1 MAKTQLIRK
10 SFNAGELSPELH
22 YRDDLEAYVKGC
34 KHLTN
39 MTPTP
44 YGAVTRR
51 PPFEVLTKI
60 DEVLYGIPIRYI
72 PFKFSL
78 TEVFHIVFT
87 DGSGSESTDST
98 TADLIIFDEDGNQVY
113 FDGSNTT
120 APLSALPLTLN
131 SVAPSPVGALNSGF
145 VAMVSTIYDPA
156 DLNEIH
162 FINVNDFVYLTC
174 GGKYPLQAINRF
186 FDKDEGGN
194 RWNISEWEF
203 IGGPLEDRN
212 ESQDSTVT
220 VNATPYDAS
229 TTYSIGEDVT
239 NNEVF
244 NVASAYWRD
253 RGYNKNN
260 LALQVILD
268 SGHGVV
274 KGDIISVTNL
284 GMVDGGD
291 FYSTGING
299 SLAKNNAVNGPPIP
313 STLSGT
319 YRVSSVNGNDIY
331 FGFQVGCR
339 TEADKP
345 YPSLSFSNA
354 SVAVGKGV
362 YFQSKVSNNTGNP
375 LSNTTFWK
383 TVNSVVGSV
392 DVTSSNPIFTATDVG
407 RQIAISTQNLIN
419 PNASWAANTVGDP
432 FVGQGSIELKT
443 EGGSWGG
450 LLELQQSVNGGST
463 WVTIGEIRSI
473 AGSYNGSVE
482 RLVKDPA
489 SILRVVLSEYAPA
502 AGNPVIK
509 ACVWTITFLDDVNIY
524 ATITSVDPDGY
535 STKAELTTPLFSPI
549 TDYRWSLGVF
559 SETTGYPFSLTI
571 HDERLCLGGSRAK
584 PNTVYAS
591 RVNDWNNYLK
601 GSLET
606 SPYTFTIAADSF
618 DTIRS
623 LKSSRQLNILTDNAE
638 NTMGSRDDNAI
649 TSITNISVS
658 SHTNYGSNEVQA
670 VQLADMIWFVMGQG
684 ERVRA
689 SKYDFASDGQQSI
702 EMSLFASHIT
712 ESGIKE
718 MSFRRHPY
726 NSLFCLLNN
735 GTGATLTYEGM
746 QEVRA
751 WATVK
756 TDGEILSA
764 ASNYSDTGDIVAG
777 IVKRGDS
784 YFLEKFGEITDDTVF
799 LDNQT
804 TWVDADFTAG
814 QPITQDDDGNLV
826 VVYNDQ
832 ELIRDV
838 DYTIEAQS
846 FLATNP
852 FIDGFGDAYFDL
864 TPPFTSNEIADLTL
878 FINGVECPSCGSTY
892 SFFVGDNDQAVMWIK
907 SEYYSPT
914 DVYLV
919 KNKFNVLVI
928 PNIVGGANSLPADV
942 GVIIANSVF
951 TTGNVCIGRRIET
964 RVNPTDISEV
974 APSGMVKRLTALGLY
989 LLDSGTCNVEINGK
1003 PSPFTDG
1010 LEWVNGQRESGLFEL
1025 TTGGDYEQGLDINI
1039 TVDNHR
1045 HFTLTGLGYRLG
1057 ISQG

>member
-22 YRDDLEAYVKGC
+22 YRDDLAAYVKGC

-60 DEVLYGIPIRYI
+60 DEVLYGVPIRYI

-87 DGSGSESTDST
+87 DGSGSESTDPT

-162 FINVNDFVYLTC
+162 FINVNDYVYLTC
-174 GGKYPLQAINRF
+174 GGKYPVQAINRF

-194 RWNISEWEF
+194 RWKIAEWE
-203 IGGPLEDRN
+203 INGGPFLDPNINLQDKLTTSVPLWDSVAAYEVGESVFDEGPSKPYNQEYGNYFDR
-212 ESQDSTVT
+212 S
-220 VNATPYDAS
+220 Y
-229 TTYSIGEDVT
+229 
-239 NNEVF
+239 
-244 NVASAYWRD
+244 
-253 RGYNKNN
+253 
-260 LALQVILD
+260 
-268 SGHGVV
+268 
-274 KGDIISVTNL
+274 IS
-284 GMVDGGD
+284 
-291 FYSTGING
+291 G
-299 SLAKNNAVNGPPIP
+299 SLPNNVYH
-313 STLSGT
+313 L
-319 YRVSSVNGNDIY
+319 RQSVNGHELSKGDKFFTKGIILS
-331 FGFQVGCR
+331 GGVGC
-339 TEADKP
+339 TYYATGEQA
-345 YPSLSFSNA
+345 
-354 SVAVGKGV
+354 
-362 YFQSKVSNNTGNP
+362 NTGEIQGEYESETEYNVNFFW
-375 LSNTTFWK
+375 SNILIQVAAGGNLPNVDSTNGQFWK
-383 TVNSVVGSV
+383 IEDYGNFYSCQQAVTASSGIPISDTAYWDILDRYSSGVNIKSDSGIFLPTDVNRQVRMKV
-392 DVTSSNPIFTATDVG
+392 DNKDGTSGEYVANKTASSIVATSSVT
-407 RQIAISTQNLIN
+407 
-419 PNASWAANTVGDP
+419 
-432 FVGQGSIELKT
+432 LKT
-443 EGGSWGG
+443 EGGSWSGT
-450 LLELQQSVNGGST
+450 LQLQESKDIGVN
-463 WVTIGEIRSI
+463 WETIGEI
-473 AGSYNGSVE
+473 
-482 RLVKDPA
+482 
-489 SILRVVLSEYAPA
+489 
-502 AGNPVIK
+502 
-509 ACVWTITFLDDVNIY
+509 
-524 ATITSVDPDGY
+524 TSVDGTSNGSIDREISDPNSLVRVKLIDYTVAATGDKKKCIWTL
-535 STKAELTTPLFSPI
+535 STEGTAYEVFKITGFIDANNVTAQPLTPIASPRSEGSWALGAFSD
-549 TDYRWSLGVF
+549 TS
-559 SETTGYPFSLTI
+559 GYPFSLTI
-571 HDERLCLGGSRAK
+571 HDERLALGGCQLK

-591 RVNDWNNYLK
+591 KVNEWDNFFE

-606 SPYTFTIAADSF
+606 SPYTFTIASDSF

-623 LKSSRQLNILTDNAE
+623 LKSSRQLNVLTDNAE
-638 NTMGSRDDNAI
+638 VTMGSRDDNAI

-670 VQLADMIWFVMGQG
+670 IQLADMIWFVMGQG

-718 MSFRRHPY
+718 MSFRRHPF

-735 GTGATLTYEGM
+735 GTGAVLTYEGM

-864 TPPFTSNEIADLTL
+864 TPPFTLNEIADLTL

-892 SFFVGDNDQAVMWIK
+892 SFFVGGNDQATLWIK
-907 SEYYSPT
+907 SDYYSPT

-1010 LEWVNGQRESGLFEL
+1010 LEWANGQRESGLFEL

>member
-39 MTPTP
+39 MTATP

-51 PPFEVLTKI
+51 PPLEVLTRI
-60 DEVLYGIPIRYI
+60 DKVLYGVPVRYI

-87 DGSGSESTDST
+87 DGSGTESTDPT
-98 TADLIIFDEDGNQVY
+98 TADLIIFDEDGDKVY
-113 FDGSNTT
+113 FDGGATT
-120 APLSALPLTLN
+120 VPLSGLPLALN
-131 SVAPSPVGALNSGF
+131 SVAPSPVGALNSGT
-145 VAMVSTIYDPA
+145 VALANTIYDPA
-156 DLNEIH
+156 DLHKIH
-162 FINVNDFVYLTC
+162 FINVNDYVYLTC
-174 GGKYPLQAINRF
+174 GGEYPLQAINRF
-186 FDKDEGGN
+186 FDEDEGGN
-194 RWNISEWEF
+194 RWKISEWDF

-212 ESQDSTVT
+212 EKQDSTVT
-220 VNATPYDAS
+220 VNAPAYDAS
-229 TTYSIGEDVT
+229 TTYGSGEDVAPSELYGVT
-239 NNEVF
+239 G
-244 NVASAYWRD
+244 ASWRD
-253 RGYNKNN
+253 IGYNFNTIELDVV
-260 LALQVILD
+260 LA
-268 SGHGVV
+268 SGHGV
-274 KGDIISVTNL
+274 KIGDRITVTNF
-284 GMVDGGD
+284 GVTDSGD
-291 FYSTGING
+291 FYSTGTSTESAAI
-299 SLAKNNAVNGPPIP
+299 NGPPVP
-313 STLSGT
+313 SSLSGT
-319 YRVSSVNGNDIY
+319 YKVSGVNGNTIY
-331 FGFQVGCR
+331 FGFRLRCR
-339 TEADKP
+339 TKKNQVFPA
-345 YPSLSFSNA
+345 LAFSGS
-354 SVAVGKGV
+354 SVVVGTGI
-362 YFQSKVSNNTGNP
+362 YYQSKVDNNTGNP
-375 LSNTTFWK
+375 LSNTTFWRP
-383 TVNSVVGSV
+383 VNSAVGLV
-392 DVTSSNPIFTATDVG
+392 NITSSAPIFTATDVG
-407 RQIAISTQNLIN
+407 RQVAISTQNLIN
-419 PNASWAANTVGDP
+419 PNASWAANTVGEP

-473 AGSYNGSVE
+473 SGSYNGSID
-482 RLVKDPA
+482 RLVKDPS
-489 SILRVVLSEYAPA
+489 SILRVVLSEYGEA
-502 AGNPVIK
+502 AGDPVIK
-509 ACVWTITFLDDVNIY
+509 ACVWTITFLDEVNVY

-535 STKAELTTPLFSPI
+535 STSANLTTPLFSPI

-559 SETTGYPFSLTI
+559 SDTTGYPHSLTI
-571 HDERLCLGGSRAK
+571 HDERLCLGGSKDK

-591 RVNDWNNYLK
+591 RVNDWNNYVK

-606 SPYTFTIAADSF
+606 SPYTFTVASDSF

-670 VQLADMIWFVMGQG
+670 IQLADMIWFVMGQG

-751 WATVK
+751 WSTVS
-756 TDGEILSA
+756 TDGEIISA

-777 IVKRGDS
+777 IVKRGNF
-784 YFLEKFGEITDDTVF
+784 YFLEKFGGVNDDTVF

-804 TWVDADFTAG
+804 TWVDADFDAG
-814 QPITQDDDGNLV
+814 QDMDQFDDGNLIV
-826 VVYNDQ
+826 VADDT
-832 ELIRDV
+832 ELVRDI
-838 DYTIEAQS
+838 DYTIETRSVA
-846 FLATNP
+846 ATNP
-852 FIDGFGDAYFDL
+852 IIDGFGDAYFDL
-864 TPPFTSNEIADLTL
+864 TPPFSASEVPYLVL
-878 FINGVECPSCGSTY
+878 FEDGAPCPCGFDEY

-907 SEYYSPT
+907 SDHYNPASSY
-914 DVYLV
+914 VV
-919 KNKFNVLVI
+919 KNTRSTLVI
-928 PNIVGGANSLPADV
+928 PTVKGKNVLPANC
-942 GVIIANSVF
+942 GVIISPSV
-951 TTGNVCIGRRIET
+951 TTGRVTIGRRIDC

-974 APSGMVKRLTALGLY
+974 APSGMVKRLTELSLY
-989 LLDSGTCNVEINGK
+989 LIDSGTCNVKINGK
-1003 PSPFTDG
+1003 VAPFTDG
-1010 LEWVNGQRESGLFEL
+1010 LSWSAGQRESGLFEL
-1025 TTGGDYEQGLDINI
+1025 TTGGDYDQGLDIDI
-1039 TVDNHR
+1039 TIDNHR
-1045 HFTLTGLGYRLG
+1045 HFTLSGLGYRLG

>member
-22 YRDDLEAYVKGC
+22 YRDDLAAYVKGC
-34 KHLTN
+34 KKLTN
-39 MTPTP
+39 MTATP

-51 PPFEVLTKI
+51 PPFEVLTRI
-60 DEVLYGIPIRYI
+60 DKVLYGVPVRYI

-87 DGSGSESTDST
+87 DGSGTESTDPT
-98 TADLIIFDEDGNQVY
+98 TADLIIFDEDGDKVY
-113 FDGSNTT
+113 FDGGATT
-120 APLSALPLTLN
+120 VPLSGLPLALN
-131 SVAPSPVGALNSGF
+131 SVAPSPVGALNSGV
-145 VAMVSTIYDPA
+145 VALVNTIYDPA
-156 DLNEIH
+156 DLHKIH

-174 GGKYPLQAINRF
+174 GGEYPLQAINRF
-186 FDKDEGGN
+186 FDKAAGGN
-194 RWNISEWEF
+194 RWKISEWDF

-212 ESQDSTVT
+212 EDQESTVT
-220 VNATPYDAS
+220 VTASAYSAS
-229 TTYSIGEDVT
+229 TTYSIGEDVA
-239 NNEVF
+239 NDEVF
-244 NVASAYWRD
+244 GVASAYWRD
-253 RGYNKNN
+253 RGYKKNN
-260 LALQVILD
+260 LALQLILEN
-268 SGHGVV
+268 GHGVAV
-274 KGDIISVTNL
+274 GDTISVTNF

-299 SLAKNNAVNGPPIP
+299 SLANNNAVNGDPIP

-319 YRVSSVNGNDIY
+319 YKVSSVDGNDIY

-339 TEADKP
+339 TKEDKP
-345 YPSLSFSNA
+345 YPSISSSNA
-354 SVAVGKGV
+354 FVAVGKGL
-362 YFQSKVSNNTGNP
+362 YFKSTKSNNTGNA
-375 LSNTTFWK
+375 LTNTNFWEP
-383 TVNSVVGSV
+383 TDSVVGLV
-392 DVTSSNPIFTATDVG
+392 DITSSKPIFTATDVG
-407 RQIAISTQNLIN
+407 RQVAISTQNLIN
-419 PNASWAANTVGDP
+419 PSASWAANTVGEP
-432 FVGQGSIELKT
+432 FIGQGSIELKT

-450 LLELQQSVNGGST
+450 LLELQQSLNGGST
-463 WVTIGEIRSI
+463 WVTLGEIRSI
-473 AGSYNGSVE
+473 SGSYNGSID
-482 RLVKDPA
+482 RLVKNPS
-489 SILRVVLSEYAPA
+489 SILRVVLSEYAEA

-509 ACVWTITFLDDVNIY
+509 ACVWTITFLDEVNIY
-524 ATITSVDPDGY
+524 ATIDSVDPDGY
-535 STKAELTTPLFSPI
+535 ATRAQLTTPLFSPV

-559 SETTGYPFSLTI
+559 SDTTGYPHSLTI
-571 HDERLCLGGSRAK
+571 HDERLCLGGSKDK

-591 RVNDWNNYLK
+591 RVNDWNNYVK

-606 SPYTFTIAADSF
+606 SPYTFTVAADSF

-670 VQLADMIWFVMGQG
+670 IQLADMIWFVMGQG

-751 WATVK
+751 WSTVS
-756 TDGEILSA
+756 TDGEIISA

-777 IVKRGDS
+777 VVKRGNF
-784 YFLEKFGEITDDTVF
+784 YFLEKFGSVNDDTVF

-804 TWVDADFTAG
+804 TWVDADFSAG
-814 QPITQDDDGNLV
+814 QDIDQFDDGNLIV
-826 VVYNDQ
+826 VADDT
-832 ELIRDV
+832 ELVRDI
-838 DYTIEAQS
+838 DYTIETRSVA
-846 FLATNP
+846 ATNP

-864 TPPFTSNEIADLTL
+864 TPPFSASEVPYLVL
-878 FINGVECPSCGSTY
+878 FEDGAPCPCGFGEY
-892 SFFVGDNDQAVMWIK
+892 SFFVGDNDQAIMWIK
-907 SEYYSPT
+907 SDHYNPASSY
-914 DVYLV
+914 VV
-919 KNKFNVLVI
+919 KNTRSTLVI
-928 PNIVGGANSLPADV
+928 PTKVGTNVLPSNC
-942 GVIIANSVF
+942 GVIISPTV
-951 TTGNVCIGRRIET
+951 TTGRVTIGRRIDC

-974 APSGMVKRLTALGLY
+974 APSGMVKRLTELSLY
-989 LLDSGTCNVEINGK
+989 LIDSGTCNVKINGK
-1003 PSPFTDG
+1003 VAPFTDG
-1010 LEWVNGQRESGLFEL
+1010 LSWSAGQRESGLFEL
-1025 TTGGDYEQGLDINI
+1025 TTGGDYDQGLDIDI
-1039 TVDNHR
+1039 TIDNHR
-1045 HFTLTGLGYRLG
+1045 HFTLSGLGYRLG

>member
-39 MTPTP
+39 MTATP

-51 PPFEVLTKI
+51 PPFEVLTRI
-60 DEVLYGIPIRYI
+60 DKVLYGVPVRYI

-87 DGSGSESTDST
+87 DGSGTESTDPT
-98 TADLIIFDEDGNQVY
+98 TADLIIFDEDGDKVY
-113 FDGSNTT
+113 FDGGATT
-120 APLSALPLTLN
+120 VPLSALPLALN
-131 SVAPSPVGALNSGF
+131 SVAPSPVGALNSGT
-145 VAMVSTIYDPA
+145 VALANTIYDPA
-156 DLNEIH
+156 DLHKIH
-162 FINVNDFVYLTC
+162 FINVNDYVYLTC
-174 GGKYPLQAINRF
+174 GGEYPLQAINRF
-186 FDKDEGGN
+186 FDEDEGGN
-194 RWNISEWEF
+194 RWNIAEWEF

-212 ESQDSTVT
+212 EKQDSTVT
-220 VNATPYDAS
+220 VNAPPYDAL
-229 TTYSIGEDVT
+229 TTYGSGEDVAPSELYSVT
-239 NNEVF
+239 G
-244 NVASAYWRD
+244 ASWRD
-253 RGYNKNN
+253 IGYDFNTIELDVV
-260 LALQVILD
+260 LA
-268 SGHGVV
+268 SGHGV
-274 KGDIISVTNL
+274 KIGDTITVTNF
-284 GMVDGGD
+284 GVTDSGD
-291 FYSTGING
+291 FYSTGT
-299 SLAKNNAVNGPPIP
+299 STESAAKNGPPVP
-313 STLSGT
+313 SSLSGT
-319 YRVSSVNGNDIY
+319 YKVSGVTGNTIY
-331 FGFQVGCR
+331 FGFRVRCR
-339 TEADKP
+339 TKKNQVFPA
-345 YPSLSFSNA
+345 LAFSGS
-354 SVAVGKGV
+354 SVVVGTGI
-362 YFQSKVSNNTGNP
+362 YYQSKVDNNTGNP
-375 LSNTTFWK
+375 LSNTTFWRP
-383 TVNSVVGSV
+383 VNSAVGLV
-392 DVTSSNPIFTATDVG
+392 DIASSAPIFTATDVG
-407 RQIAISTQNLIN
+407 RQVAISTQNLIN

-473 AGSYNGSVE
+473 AGSYNGSID
-482 RLVKDPA
+482 RLVKDPS
-489 SILRVVLSEYAPA
+489 SILRVVLSEYGEA
-502 AGNPVIK
+502 AGNPAIK
-509 ACVWTITFLDDVNIY
+509 ACVWTITFLDEVNVY
-524 ATITSVDPDGY
+524 ATITSVVSPY
-535 STKAELTTPLFSPI
+535 LTRARLTTPLFSPI

-559 SETTGYPFSLTI
+559 SDTTGYPHSLTI
-571 HDERLCLGGSRAK
+571 HDERLCLGGSK
-584 PNTVYAS
+584 DNPNTVYAS
-591 RVNDWNNYLK
+591 RVNDWNNYVK

-606 SPYTFTIAADSF
+606 SPYTFTVAADSF

-670 VQLADMIWFVMGQG
+670 IQLADMIWFVMGQG

-751 WATVK
+751 WSTVS
-756 TDGEILSA
+756 TDGEIISA

-777 IVKRGDS
+777 VVKRGNF
-784 YFLEKFGEITDDTVF
+784 YFLEKFGSVNDDTVF

-804 TWVDADFTAG
+804 TWVDADFSAG
-814 QPITQDDDGNLV
+814 QDIDQFDDGNLIV
-826 VVYNDQ
+826 VADDT
-832 ELIRDV
+832 ELVRDI
-838 DYTIEAQS
+838 DYTIETRSVA
-846 FLATNP
+846 ATNP

-864 TPPFTSNEIADLTL
+864 TPPFGASEVPYLVL
-878 FINGVECPSCGSTY
+878 FEDGAPCPCGFGEY
-892 SFFVGDNDQAVMWIK
+892 SFFVGDNDQAIMWIK
-907 SEYYSPT
+907 SDHYNPASSY
-914 DVYLV
+914 VV
-919 KNKFNVLVI
+919 KNTRSTLVI
-928 PNIVGGANSLPADV
+928 PTKVGTNVLPSNC
-942 GVIIANSVF
+942 GVIISPTV
-951 TTGNVCIGRRIET
+951 TTGRVTIGRRIDC

-974 APSGMVKRLTALGLY
+974 APSGMVKRLTELSLY
-989 LLDSGTCNVEINGK
+989 LIDSGTCNVKINGK
-1003 PSPFTDG
+1003 VAPFTDG
-1010 LEWVNGQRESGLFEL
+1010 LSWSAGQRESGLFEL
-1025 TTGGDYEQGLDINI
+1025 TTGGDYDQGLDIDI
-1039 TVDNHR
+1039 TIDNHR
-1045 HFTLTGLGYRLG
+1045 HFTLSGLGYRLG